1 MTVEPRSAL
10 EQLIVALERHLEA
23 AQSSRNPDH
32 PMVMAAAQDLAEAFD
47 DYDEALYTA
56 TDVATPLAI
65 FGEEFEED
73 DDEQA
78 VVEAPAAVEDGGVYA
93 GLDTGDY
100 DEDDDDDEDDDEDD
114 DDEDLD
120 DDEDDDDLDDDLD
133 DEDDED
139 DDDDDLDDEDDDED
153 DGESA
158 PANRI

>member
-73 DDEQA
+73 DDDDEQA
-78 VVEAPAAVEDGGVYA
+78 VVETPAAAEEGGVYA

-100 DEDDDDDEDDDEDD
+100 DEDDDDDDLDDDDLDDDDEDD
-114 DDEDLD
+114 DD
-120 DDEDDDDLDDDLD
+120 DDEDDDDLDDD
-133 DEDDED
+133 
-139 DDDDDLDDEDDDED
+139 DLDLDDED